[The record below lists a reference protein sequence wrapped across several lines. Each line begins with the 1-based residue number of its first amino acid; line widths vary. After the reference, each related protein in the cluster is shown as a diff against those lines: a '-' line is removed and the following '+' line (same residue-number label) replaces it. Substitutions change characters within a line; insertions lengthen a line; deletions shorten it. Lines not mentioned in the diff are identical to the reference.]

1 MLVLEGAVV
10 GGLQLIQQAGGS
22 RCRFSREVRLFNH
35 HRCLLG
41 AVRYAD
47 RRLSPRTFCDRT
59 RDELAVE
66 HSDDGWVRGARAV
79 CELYAD
85 VEPVRFEAILTTLAT
100 GRTGSAIA
108 DGARWLLPR
117 WHTSL

>member
-1 MLVLEGAVV
+1 VSPEA
-10 GGLQLIQQAGGS
+10 
-22 RCRFSREVRLFNH
+22 F
-35 HRCLLG
+35 CL
-41 AVRYAD
+41 
-47 RRLSPRTFCDRT
+47 RT

-66 HSDDGWVRGARAV
+66 RSDDGWVRGARAV

-85 VEPVRFEAILTTLAT
+85 VEPVRFEAILTNLAT